1 MEIISSGKNKAKDGS
16 VIFTC
21 PNCGCKFK
29 ADPTEYYQD
38 SSWANG
44 GISTTYTFTNTYTVK
59 YHANCPEC
67 HRMCLETEDKG
78 NNYWYSV
85 TCDGNT
91 ISSDHIT
98 VTCNQQ
104 SGDTGD

>member
-1 MEIISSGKNKAKDGS
+1 MEIISSGKNKVKDGS

-21 PNCGCKFK
+21 PNCGCKFR
-29 ADPTEYYQD
+29 AAPDEYYQD
-38 SSWANG
+38 SSWYG
-44 GISTTYTFTNTYTVK
+44 DGLTVTYTFTNTYSVR

-67 HRMCLETEDKG
+67 HKMCMESEERG

-91 ISSDHIT
+91 ISSDSIT
-98 VTCNQQ
+98 VKCNQV
-104 SGDTGD
+104 SGDANV

>member
-1 MEIISSGKNKAKDGS
+1 MEIISSGKNKVKDGS

-21 PNCGCKFK
+21 PNCGCKFR

-38 SSWANG
+38 SLWSNG
-44 GISTTYTFTNTYTVK
+44 LTSTTYTLTSTYTVK

-67 HRMCLETEDKG
+67 HRMCLESEDRG

-85 TCDGNT
+85 TCDGKT
-91 ISSDHIT
+91 MSSDYIT

>member
-1 MEIISSGKNKAKDGS
+1 MKIISSGKNKVSDGS

-21 PNCGCKFK
+21 PHCGCKFS
-29 ADPTEYYQD
+29 ASPDEYYQD
-38 SSWANG
+38 SSWGNLSV
-44 GISTTYTFTNTYTVK
+44 STTTNTYSVR

-67 HRMCLETEDKG
+67 HKMCLKTEERE

-85 TCDGNT
+85 TCDGNA
-91 ISSDHIT
+91 ISSDHVT

-104 SGDTGD
+104 GCDSCD

>member
-1 MEIISSGKNKAKDGS
+1 MLFLRVRTVGASSKLRRTSIIRILPGATGAS
-16 VIFTC
+16 VRHIHL
-21 PNCGCKFK
+21 
-29 ADPTEYYQD
+29 Q
-38 SSWANG
+38 
-44 GISTTYTFTNTYTVK
+44 IRVR

-67 HRMCLETEDKG
+67 HKMCLEKEERE

-104 SGDTGD
+104 GCDTGD

>member
-1 MEIISSGKNKAKDGS
+1 MKIISSGTHKVSDGS

-21 PNCGCKFK
+21 PHCGCKFS
-29 ADPTEYYQD
+29 ASPDEYYQD
-38 SSWANG
+38 TSWYNG
-44 GISTTYTFTNTYTVK
+44 NLYTTYTFTNTYSIR

-67 HRMCLETEDKG
+67 YKMCLETEER
-78 NNYWYSV
+78 NNNFWYSV
-85 TCDGNT
+85 TCDDKT
-91 ISSDHIT
+91 ISSDYIT